1 MSEAKIT
8 GKTYD
13 AQLLGRLGKYLR
25 PYRSYFV
32 WSVLL
37 TLVVAGISPLLP
49 MLVEYTLDEF
59 ILKNN
64 YEGLNLMTL
73 AMLGLLVFQTAIR
86 YYHTL
91 LTNSLG
97 QSVIRDLRIETF
109 NHIINLRLKYFDKT
123 PIGRLITRTISD
135 LETIADIFSEGL
147 IQIIGDILQ
156 LIVIIGVMLYTDWEL
171 TLIVLTPTPLM
182 VIATYFFQEAMK
194 SAFQDVRH
202 WVSSLN
208 TFLQEHIS
216 GVSVIQY
223 FAREK
228 QEMDKFKAINAEHR
242 NAHIRSNWY
251 FSIFFPVIEII
262 MAIALG
268 LLVWYGSKSIL
279 AGRVS
284 PGVVVAFIMY
294 INMIF
299 RPIRELVDKFNTLQ
313 MGMVGAERIFS
324 VLDTDEKT
332 PNNGTLKPEKIQG
345 NIKFDRVWF
354 TYDDPLQSDKEEVPR
369 QRDAADKANKP
380 NVKWVLKDV
389 SFEVKAGETL
399 ALVGATG
406 AGKSSTINILSRFYE
421 IDKGSI
427 QLDGADIRNYDI
439 NYLRQTI
446 ATVLQDVFL
455 FSDSVANNISLYD
468 PGITR
473 EAMIEAAKKVGAHA
487 FIERLPGGYDY
498 EVKERGS
505 TLSAGQAQLISFIR
519 ALVHNPKIL
528 VLDEATSSVDTETEL
543 LIQNAIEKLM
553 KNRTSIVIAHR
564 LSTIQKAD
572 KIIVL
577 DHGEVKEMGNHQELL
592 HLNGYYKRL
601 YDLQFHSAGI

>member
-1 MSEAKIT
+1 MSETKVT

-13 AQLLGRLGKYLR
+13 LQLLRRLGSYLR
-25 PYRSYFV
+25 PYKGYFF

-37 TLVVAGISPLLP
+37 TIVIAAISPLMP
-49 MLVEYTLDEF
+49 MLVEYTLDHY
-59 ILKNN
+59 ILKNDFD
-64 YEGLNLMTL
+64 GLTLMAAL
-73 AMLGLLVFQTAIR
+73 MLGILFFQTVVR

-91 LTNSLG
+91 LTNTLG
-97 QSVIRDLRIETF
+97 QSVIRDLRVATF
-109 NHIINLRLKYFDKT
+109 NHITSLRLKYFDKT
-123 PIGRLITRTISD
+123 PIGRLITRTVSD

-156 LIVIIGVMLYTDWEL
+156 LVVIISVMFYTDWQL
-171 TLIVLTPTPLM
+171 TLIVLVPMPFM
-182 VIATYFFQEAMK
+182 IIATYFFKEAMK
-194 SAFQDVRH
+194 SAFQDVRY
-202 WVSSLN
+202 WVSNLN

-216 GVSVIQY
+216 GVSLIQY

-228 QEMDKFKAINAEHR
+228 QEMNKFKAINAQHR

-251 FSIFFPVIEII
+251 FSIFFPLIEII

-279 AGRVS
+279 AERIS

-324 VLDTDEKT
+324 VLDTDEQT
-332 PNNGTLKPEKIQG
+332 PNNGKYRPEKIKG
-345 NIKFDRVWF
+345 EIIFDRVWF
-354 TYDDPLQSDKEEVPR
+354 AYDEE
-369 QRDAADKANKP
+369 
-380 NVKWVLKDV
+380 KWVLKDV
-389 SFEVKAGETL
+389 SFTVKPGETL

-421 IDKGSI
+421 INRGTI
-427 QLDGADIRNYDI
+427 QLDGVDIREYDI

-455 FSDSVANNISLYD
+455 FSNSIMSNITLDDSA
-468 PGITR
+468 ITR
-473 EAMIEAAKKVGAHA
+473 EEVIKAAKKVGADT
-487 FIERLPGGYDY
+487 FIAHLPGGYDY
-498 EVKERGS
+498 EVKERGA

-519 ALVHNPKIL
+519 ALVHDPRIL

-543 LIQNAIEKLM
+543 LIQQAIDTLM
-553 KNRTSIVIAHR
+553 TDRTSIVIAHR

-577 DHGEVKEMGNHQELL
+577 DQGEIKEIGNHQELL

-601 YDLQFHSAGI
+601 YDLQFHSTGI

>member
-1 MSEAKIT
+1 MRSEFTPPTKKILNTRNMSEAKIT
-8 GKTYD
+8 GRTYD
-13 AQLLGRLGKYLR
+13 LQLLRRLGRYLM
-25 PYRSYFV
+25 PYRTYFI
-32 WSVLL
+32 WSVVL
-37 TLVVAGISPLLP
+37 TLVIAGIAPLLP
-49 MLVEYTLDEF
+49 MLVEYALDRF
-59 ILKNN
+59 ILNSD
-64 YEGLNLMTL
+64 YDGLTTMTILMVV
-73 AMLGLLVFQTAIR
+73 LLLFQTLVR

-91 LTNSLG
+91 LTNTLG
-97 QSVIRDLRIETF
+97 QSVIRDLRIQTF
-109 NHIINLRLKYFDKT
+109 NHITNLRLKYFDRT
-123 PIGRLITRTISD
+123 PIGRLITRTVSD

-156 LIVIIGVMLYTDWEL
+156 LVVIISVMFYTDWEL
-171 TLIVLTPTPLM
+171 TLIVLIPMPIM
-182 VIATYFFQEAMK
+182 VVSTYFFQEAMK
-194 SAFQDVRH
+194 SAFQDVRY
-202 WVSSLN
+202 WVANLN
-208 TFLQEHIS
+208 TFLQEHIT
-216 GVSVIQY
+216 GVSIIQY

-228 QEMDKFKAINAEHR
+228 QEMNKFKDINAEHR

-279 AGRVS
+279 AARIS

-324 VLDTDEKT
+324 VLDTDEQT
-332 PNNGTLKPEKIQG
+332 PNQGTYKPRE
-345 NIKFDRVWF
+345 IKGEIVFENVWF
-354 TYDDPLQSDKEEVPR
+354 SYDEE
-369 QRDAADKANKP
+369 
-380 NVKWVLKDV
+380 KWVLKDV
-389 SFEVKAGETL
+389 SFKVKPGETL

-421 IDKGSI
+421 INKGSI
-427 QLDGADIRNYDI
+427 KLDGRDIRDYDVH
-439 NYLRQTI
+439 YLRRII

-455 FSDSVANNISLYD
+455 FSDSVANNIGLND
-468 PGITR
+468 PSITR
-473 EAMIEAAKKVGAHA
+473 EEIMEAAKRVGAHE

-498 EVKERGS
+498 QVKERGA

-519 ALVHNPKIL
+519 ALVHNPGIL

-543 LIQNAIEKLM
+543 LIQQAIDALM
-553 KNRTSIVIAHR
+553 ADRTSIVIAHR

-577 DHGEVKEMGNHQELL
+577 DHGEIKEVGNHQELL